1 MLRRFQVKQ
10 KLNRSFWKGK
20 YYQKSF
26 ILILLI
32 TSVPGLIVGVGTYW
46 FGVDNVE
53 NDLREDHQQH
63 VEQQASHINK
73 QFEDLEMTISH
84 WGFESFFNNELDSVN
99 FVRDFKTARNLT
111 QNIFLLQES
120 NPLIDNVA
128 FYIKA
133 DNHLLFN
140 PEYSVLNNKEDY
152 SAYESLLSNSKSIS
166 WHLEPDRL
174 PGQKGPDQFSLSL
187 INTIPAGSSNP
198 YGSLIVSLNRE
209 KVNQILESLNPYRDG
224 GAFLFDGDK
233 VIASSSGLQEASLE
247 KGIKEKIA
255 QQKDRQG
262 SFIYKREGDN
272 YSVSFGEINRLNQE
286 WTYVSV
292 SPMTAIV
299 EPMVILSRMILM
311 ISITGLLLSVLMA
324 WLASRKIYAPVENLL
339 KVFTDEDHALRNQTS
354 DEFQIIKDKWRTLF
368 NESQQL
374 HEQVKNYGPE
384 LSQGFLTQLI
394 QGHLYHYNE
403 EGLRERLKSFGWET
417 ENLNFLIMD
426 VQLTGFEDI
435 QGSFEASDEGLI
447 TFVASN
453 IAEELAKTKLNRVH
467 IMNFHDLSIGLFI
480 AENKNL
486 PIDKELLEFGQEL
499 TNAINQIL
507 NMKVSI
513 TIGRKTDSLTSIPYL
528 FEEVKQGK
536 YFRTFENQNQ
546 MINLQDFQPNR
557 NEYYYP
563 FTLEKEIVQ
572 ALRVEHK
579 EDLNY
584 LIRQF
589 IEELVERKMKENEI
603 QTGIIQLFSSIQGE
617 ILHSGIHP
625 YELFDGRDMVREL
638 SQLREPEPIIKW
650 FRNEVIA
657 PFLGKLEGRKN
668 REQKRIVEQVI
679 QSIKENYMNDI
690 SLESYA
696 DMIGTNPYTLS
707 KTFKQTVGINF
718 IDYLTELRMEKAKE
732 MLTATEMKINE
743 IAEQVGYRPSYFNR
757 IFKKH
762 TGLTPSNFRQNQKM
776 QDMQNGADLKKLPK

>member
-1 MLRRFQVKQ
+1 MLKQFQLKQ
-10 KLNRSFWKGK
+10 KMNKSIWKGK

-32 TSVPGLIVGVGTYW
+32 TSVPGLVVGVGTYW

-84 WGFESFFNNELDSVN
+84 WGFESFFNNELGSVN
-99 FVRDFKTARNLT
+99 FVRDFKTSRNLT

-120 NPLIDNVA
+120 NPLIENVA
-128 FYIKA
+128 FYIKS
-133 DNHLLFN
+133 DRHLLFN
-140 PEYSVLNNKEDY
+140 PEYSVLSKED
-152 SAYESLLSNSKSIS
+152 STTYESLLSNSKNIY
-166 WHLEPDRL
+166 WHLETDRL
-174 PGQKGPDQFSLSL
+174 PGQKGPGQFSLSL
-187 INTIPAGSSNP
+187 INTIPAGSPNP
-198 YGSLIVSLNRE
+198 YGSLIVRLNRE

-224 GAFLFDGDK
+224 GAFLFDGNK
-233 VIASSSGLQEASLE
+233 IIASSSGLHEASLE
-247 KGIKEKIA
+247 QEIKAKIA
-255 QQKDRQG
+255 QQSHPQD
-262 SFIYKREGDN
+262 SFIYKLDGHN
-272 YSVSFGEINRLNQE
+272 YSVSYGKINRLNQE

-292 SPMTAIV
+292 SPMSAII

-311 ISITGLLLSVLMA
+311 ISVTGLLLSVLMA

-354 DEFQIIKDKWRTLF
+354 DEFQIIKDKWITLF
-368 NESQQL
+368 QESQQL

-394 QGHLYHYNE
+394 QGHLSHYNE
-403 EGLRERLKSFGWET
+403 EGLRERLESFGWET
-417 ENLNFLIMD
+417 ENLHYLIMD
-426 VQLTGFEDI
+426 VQLTGLEDI
-435 QGSFEASDEGLI
+435 QGRFEASDEGLI

-453 IAEELAKTKLNRVH
+453 IAEELAKTKFNKVH
-467 IMNFHDLSIGLFI
+467 IMNFHDLSMGLFI
-480 AENKNL
+480 VENKNL
-486 PIDKELLEFGQEL
+486 SINKELLEFGEEL

-513 TIGRKTDSLTSIPYL
+513 TIGRKTESLTEIPYL

-546 MINLQDFQPNR
+546 IINLQDFQHKR

-563 FTLEKEIVQ
+563 FTIEKEIVQ
-572 ALRVEHK
+572 ALRVEEK
-579 EDLNY
+579 ENLND

-589 IEELVERKMKENEI
+589 IEELVMRKMKENEI

-625 YELFDGRDMVREL
+625 YELFDGRDMVKEL
-638 SQLREPEPIIKW
+638 SQLREPEGIIKW
-650 FRNEVIA
+650 FINDVIA
-657 PFLGKLEGRKN
+657 PFLQKLEGRKN

-679 QSIKENYMNDI
+679 QSMKENYMNDI

-696 DMIGTNPYTLS
+696 DMIATNPYTLS
-707 KTFKQTVGINF
+707 KTFKQTIGINF

-732 MLTATEMKINE
+732 MLTGTEMKINE

-757 IFKKH
+757 IFKKN
-762 TGLTPSNFRQNQKM
+762 TGLTPSSFRQNQKL
-776 QDMQNGADLKKLPK
+776 QEMQNDMGSKKLPK

>member
-1 MLRRFQVKQ
+1 MLKQFQLKQ
-10 KLNRSFWKGK
+10 KMNKSIWKGK

-32 TSVPGLIVGVGTYW
+32 TSVPGLVVGVGTYW

-84 WGFESFFNNELDSVN
+84 WGFESFFNNELGSVN
-99 FVRDFKTARNLT
+99 FVRDFKTSRNLT

-120 NPLIDNVA
+120 NPLIENVA
-128 FYIKA
+128 FYIQS
-133 DNHLLFN
+133 DRHLLFN
-140 PEYSVLNNKEDY
+140 PEYSVLSKED
-152 SAYESLLSNSKSIS
+152 STTYESLLSNSKNIY
-166 WHLEPDRL
+166 WHLETDRL
-174 PGQKGPDQFSLSL
+174 PGQKGPGQFSLSL
-187 INTIPAGSSNP
+187 INTIPAGSPNP
-198 YGSLIVSLNRE
+198 YGSLIVRLNRE

-224 GAFLFDGDK
+224 GAFLFDGNK
-233 VIASSSGLQEASLE
+233 VIASSSGLHEASLE
-247 KGIKEKIA
+247 QEIKAKIA
-255 QQKDRQG
+255 QQSHPQD
-262 SFIYKREGDN
+262 SFIYKLDGHN
-272 YSVSFGEINRLNQE
+272 YSVSYGKINRLNQE

-292 SPMTAIV
+292 SPMSAII

-311 ISITGLLLSVLMA
+311 ISVTGLLLSVLMA

-368 NESQQL
+368 QESQQL

-394 QGHLYHYNE
+394 QGHLSHYNE
-403 EGLRERLKSFGWET
+403 EGLRERLESFGWET
-417 ENLNFLIMD
+417 ENLQYLIMD
-426 VQLTGFEDI
+426 VQLTGLEDI
-435 QGSFEASDEGLI
+435 QGRFEASDEGLI

-453 IAEELAKTKLNRVH
+453 IAEELAKTKFNKVH
-467 IMNFHDLSIGLFI
+467 IMNFHDLSMGLFI
-480 AENKNL
+480 VENKNL
-486 PIDKELLEFGQEL
+486 SIDKELLEFGEEL

-513 TIGRKTDSLTSIPYL
+513 TIGRKTESLTEIPYL

-546 MINLQDFQPNR
+546 IINLQDFQHNR

-563 FTLEKEIVQ
+563 FTIEKEIVQ
-572 ALRVEHK
+572 ALRVEEK
-579 EDLNY
+579 ENINN

-589 IEELVERKMKENEI
+589 IEELVMRKMKENEI

-625 YELFDGRDMVREL
+625 YELFDGRDMVKEL
-638 SQLREPEPIIKW
+638 SQLREPEGIIKW
-650 FRNEVIA
+650 FINDVIA
-657 PFLGKLEGRKN
+657 PFLQKLEGRKN

-679 QSIKENYMNDI
+679 QSMKENYMNDI

-696 DMIGTNPYTLS
+696 DMIATNPYTLS
-707 KTFKQTVGINF
+707 KTFKQTIGINF
-718 IDYLTELRMEKAKE
+718 IDYLTELRIEKAKE
-732 MLTATEMKINE
+732 MLTGTEMKINE

-757 IFKKH
+757 IFKKN
-762 TGLTPSNFRQNQKM
+762 TGLTPSSFRQNQKL
-776 QDMQNGADLKKLPK
+776 QEMQNDMGSKKLPK

>member
-1 MLRRFQVKQ
+1 MLKQFQLKQ
-10 KLNRSFWKGK
+10 KMNKSIWKGK

-32 TSVPGLIVGVGTYW
+32 TSVPGLVVGVGTYW

-84 WGFESFFNNELDSVN
+84 WGFESFFNNELGSVN
-99 FVRDFKTARNLT
+99 FVRDFKTSRNLT

-120 NPLIDNVA
+120 NPLIENVA
-128 FYIKA
+128 FYIQS
-133 DNHLLFN
+133 DRQLLFN
-140 PEYSVLNNKEDY
+140 PEYSVLSKED
-152 SAYESLLSNSKSIS
+152 STTYESLLSNSKNIY
-166 WHLEPDRL
+166 WHLETDRL
-174 PGQKGPDQFSLSL
+174 PGQKGPGQFSLSL
-187 INTIPAGSSNP
+187 INTIPAGSPNP
-198 YGSLIVSLNRE
+198 YGSLIVRLNRE

-224 GAFLFDGDK
+224 GAFLFDGNK
-233 VIASSSGLQEASLE
+233 VIASSSGLHEASLE
-247 KGIKEKIA
+247 QEIKAKIA
-255 QQKDRQG
+255 QQSHPQD
-262 SFIYKREGDN
+262 SFIYKLDGHN
-272 YSVSFGEINRLNQE
+272 YSVSYGKINRLNQE

-292 SPMTAIV
+292 SPMSAII

-311 ISITGLLLSVLMA
+311 ISVTGLLLSVLMA

-368 NESQQL
+368 QESQQL
-374 HEQVKNYGPE
+374 HEQVRNYGPE

-394 QGHLYHYNE
+394 QGHLSHYNE
-403 EGLRERLKSFGWET
+403 EGLRERLESFGWET
-417 ENLNFLIMD
+417 ENLHYLIMD
-426 VQLTGFEDI
+426 VQLTGLEDI
-435 QGSFEASDEGLI
+435 QGRFEASDEGLI

-453 IAEELAKTKLNRVH
+453 IAEELAKTKFNKVH
-467 IMNFHDLSIGLFI
+467 IMNFHDLSMGLFI
-480 AENKNL
+480 VENKNL
-486 PIDKELLEFGQEL
+486 SIDKELLEFGEEL

-513 TIGRKTDSLTSIPYL
+513 TIGRKTESLTEIPYL

-546 MINLQDFQPNR
+546 IINLQDFQHKR

-563 FTLEKEIVQ
+563 FTIEKEIVQ
-572 ALRVEHK
+572 ALRVEEK
-579 EDLNY
+579 ENIND

-589 IEELVERKMKENEI
+589 IEELVMRKMKENEI

-625 YELFDGRDMVREL
+625 YELFDGRDMVKEL
-638 SQLREPEPIIKW
+638 SQLREPEGIIKW
-650 FRNEVIA
+650 FINDVIA
-657 PFLGKLEGRKN
+657 PFLQKLEGRKN

-679 QSIKENYMNDI
+679 QSMKENYMNDI

-696 DMIGTNPYTLS
+696 DMIATNPYTLS
-707 KTFKQTVGINF
+707 KTFKQTIGINF

-732 MLTATEMKINE
+732 MLTGTEMKINE

-757 IFKKH
+757 IFKKN
-762 TGLTPSNFRQNQKM
+762 TGLTPSSFRQNQKL
-776 QDMQNGADLKKLPK
+776 QEMQNDMGSKKLPK

>member
-1 MLRRFQVKQ
+1 MLKQFQLKQ
-10 KLNRSFWKGK
+10 KMNKSIWKGK

-32 TSVPGLIVGVGTYW
+32 TSVPGLVVGVGTYW

-84 WGFESFFNNELDSVN
+84 WGFESFFNNELGSVN
-99 FVRDFKTARNLT
+99 FVRDFKTSRNLT

-120 NPLIDNVA
+120 NPLIENVA
-128 FYIKA
+128 FYIKS
-133 DNHLLFN
+133 DRHLLFN
-140 PEYSVLNNKEDY
+140 PEYSVLSKED
-152 SAYESLLSNSKSIS
+152 STTYESLLSNSKNIY
-166 WHLEPDRL
+166 WHLETDRL
-174 PGQKGPDQFSLSL
+174 PGQKGPGQFSLSL
-187 INTIPAGSSNP
+187 INTIPAGSPNP
-198 YGSLIVSLNRE
+198 YGSLIVRLNRE

-224 GAFLFDGDK
+224 GAFLFDGNK
-233 VIASSSGLQEASLE
+233 VIASSSGLHEASLE
-247 KGIKEKIA
+247 QEINAKIA
-255 QQKDRQG
+255 QQSHPQG
-262 SFIYKREGDN
+262 SFIYKLDGHN
-272 YSVSFGEINRLNQE
+272 YSVSYGKINRLNQE

-292 SPMTAIV
+292 SPMSAII

-311 ISITGLLLSVLMA
+311 ISVTGLLLSVLMA

-368 NESQQL
+368 QESQQL

-394 QGHLYHYNE
+394 QGHLSHYNE
-403 EGLRERLKSFGWET
+403 EGLRERLESFGWET
-417 ENLNFLIMD
+417 ENLHYLIMD
-426 VQLTGFEDI
+426 VQLTGLEDI
-435 QGSFEASDEGLI
+435 QGRFEASDEGLI

-453 IAEELAKTKLNRVH
+453 IAEELAKTKFNKVH
-467 IMNFHDLSIGLFI
+467 IMNFHDLSMGLFI
-480 AENKNL
+480 VENNNL
-486 PIDKELLEFGQEL
+486 SIDKELLEFGEEL

-513 TIGRKTDSLTSIPYL
+513 TIGRKTESLTEIPYL
-528 FEEVKQGK
+528 FEAVKQGK

-546 MINLQDFQPNR
+546 IINLQDFQHKR

-563 FTLEKEIVQ
+563 FTIEKEIVQ
-572 ALRVEHK
+572 ALRVEEK
-579 EDLNY
+579 ENLND

-589 IEELVERKMKENEI
+589 IEELVMRKMKENEI

-625 YELFDGRDMVREL
+625 YELFDGRDMVKEL
-638 SQLREPEPIIKW
+638 SQLREPEGIIKW
-650 FRNEVIA
+650 FINDVIA
-657 PFLGKLEGRKN
+657 PFLQKLEGRKN

-679 QSIKENYMNDI
+679 QSMKENYMNDI

-696 DMIGTNPYTLS
+696 DMIATNPYTLS
-707 KTFKQTVGINF
+707 KTFKQTIGINF

-732 MLTATEMKINE
+732 MLTGTEMKINE

-757 IFKKH
+757 IFKKN
-762 TGLTPSNFRQNQKM
+762 TGLTPSSFRQNQKL
-776 QDMQNGADLKKLPK
+776 QEMQNDMGSKKLPK

>member
-1 MLRRFQVKQ
+1 MLKQFQLKQ
-10 KLNRSFWKGK
+10 KMNKSIWKGK

-32 TSVPGLIVGVGTYW
+32 TSVPGLVVGVGTYW

-84 WGFESFFNNELDSVN
+84 WGFESFFNNELGSVN
-99 FVRDFKTARNLT
+99 FVRDFKTSRNLT

-120 NPLIDNVA
+120 NPLIENVA
-128 FYIKA
+128 FYIKS
-133 DNHLLFN
+133 DRHLLFN
-140 PEYSVLNNKEDY
+140 PEYSVLSKED
-152 SAYESLLSNSKSIS
+152 STTYESLLSNSKNIY
-166 WHLEPDRL
+166 WHLETDRL
-174 PGQKGPDQFSLSL
+174 PGQKGPGQFSLSL
-187 INTIPAGSSNP
+187 INTIPAGSPNP
-198 YGSLIVSLNRE
+198 YGSLIVRLNRE

-224 GAFLFDGDK
+224 GAFLFDGNK
-233 VIASSSGLQEASLE
+233 VIASSSGLHEASLE
-247 KGIKEKIA
+247 QEIKAKIA
-255 QQKDRQG
+255 QQSHPQD
-262 SFIYKREGDN
+262 SFIYKLDGHN
-272 YSVSFGEINRLNQE
+272 YSVSYGKINRLNQE

-292 SPMTAIV
+292 SPMSAII

-311 ISITGLLLSVLMA
+311 ISVTGLLLSVLMA

-368 NESQQL
+368 QESQQL

-394 QGHLYHYNE
+394 QGHLSHYNE
-403 EGLRERLKSFGWET
+403 EGLRERLESFGWET
-417 ENLNFLIMD
+417 ENLHYLIMD
-426 VQLTGFEDI
+426 VQLTGLEDI
-435 QGSFEASDEGLI
+435 QGRFEASDEGLI

-453 IAEELAKTKLNRVH
+453 IAEELAKTKFNKVH
-467 IMNFHDLSIGLFI
+467 IMNFHDLSMGLFI
-480 AENKNL
+480 VENKNL
-486 PIDKELLEFGQEL
+486 SIDKELLEFGEEL

-513 TIGRKTDSLTSIPYL
+513 TIGRKTESLTEIPYL

-546 MINLQDFQPNR
+546 IINLQDFQHKR

-563 FTLEKEIVQ
+563 FTIEKEIVQ
-572 ALRVEHK
+572 ALRVEEK
-579 EDLNY
+579 ENIND

-589 IEELVERKMKENEI
+589 IEELVMRKMKENEI

-625 YELFDGRDMVREL
+625 YELFDGRDMVKEL
-638 SQLREPEPIIKW
+638 SQLREPEGIIKW
-650 FRNEVIA
+650 FINDVIA
-657 PFLGKLEGRKN
+657 PFLQKLEGRKN

-679 QSIKENYMNDI
+679 QSMKENYMNDI

-696 DMIGTNPYTLS
+696 DMIATNPYTLS
-707 KTFKQTVGINF
+707 KTFKQTIGINF

-732 MLTATEMKINE
+732 MLTGTEMKINE

-757 IFKKH
+757 IFKKN
-762 TGLTPSNFRQNQKM
+762 TGLTPSSFRQNQKL
-776 QDMQNGADLKKLPK
+776 QEMQNDMGSKKLPK

>member
-247 KGIKEKIA
+247 NGIKEKIA

-262 SFIYKREGDN
+262 SFIYKRG
-272 YSVSFGEINRLNQE
+272 G
-286 WTYVSV
+286 
-292 SPMTAIV
+292 
-299 EPMVILSRMILM
+299 
-311 ISITGLLLSVLMA
+311 G
-324 WLASRKIYAPVENLL
+324 
-339 KVFTDEDHALRNQTS
+339 
-354 DEFQIIKDKWRTLF
+354 
-368 NESQQL
+368 
-374 HEQVKNYGPE
+374 
-384 LSQGFLTQLI
+384 
-394 QGHLYHYNE
+394 
-403 EGLRERLKSFGWET
+403 
-417 ENLNFLIMD
+417 
-426 VQLTGFEDI
+426 
-435 QGSFEASDEGLI
+435 
-447 TFVASN
+447 
-453 IAEELAKTKLNRVH
+453 
-467 IMNFHDLSIGLFI
+467 
-480 AENKNL
+480 
-486 PIDKELLEFGQEL
+486 
-499 TNAINQIL
+499 
-507 NMKVSI
+507 
-513 TIGRKTDSLTSIPYL
+513 
-528 FEEVKQGK
+528 
-536 YFRTFENQNQ
+536 
-546 MINLQDFQPNR
+546 
-557 NEYYYP
+557 
-563 FTLEKEIVQ
+563 
-572 ALRVEHK
+572 
-579 EDLNY
+579 
-584 LIRQF
+584 
-589 IEELVERKMKENEI
+589 
-603 QTGIIQLFSSIQGE
+603 
-617 ILHSGIHP
+617 
-625 YELFDGRDMVREL
+625 
-638 SQLREPEPIIKW
+638 
-650 FRNEVIA
+650 
-657 PFLGKLEGRKN
+657 
-668 REQKRIVEQVI
+668 
-679 QSIKENYMNDI
+679 
-690 SLESYA
+690 
-696 DMIGTNPYTLS
+696 
-707 KTFKQTVGINF
+707 
-718 IDYLTELRMEKAKE
+718 
-732 MLTATEMKINE
+732 
-743 IAEQVGYRPSYFNR
+743 
-757 IFKKH
+757 
-762 TGLTPSNFRQNQKM
+762 
-776 QDMQNGADLKKLPK
+776 